1 VEITRRT
8 LFEGDRLQ
16 ILFFGARNVSDK
28 CGDVERQDRNLVVL
42 PLSGVFAKHD
52 APRRH
57 VVGTPS
63 HAVFF
68 AAEAPYRLS
77 YPDAMGDQAII
88 LPFTRR

>member
-16 ILFFGARNVSDK
+16 IRFFEARNVSDK
-28 CGDVERQDRNLVVL
+28 CGDVERQVRNMVVL